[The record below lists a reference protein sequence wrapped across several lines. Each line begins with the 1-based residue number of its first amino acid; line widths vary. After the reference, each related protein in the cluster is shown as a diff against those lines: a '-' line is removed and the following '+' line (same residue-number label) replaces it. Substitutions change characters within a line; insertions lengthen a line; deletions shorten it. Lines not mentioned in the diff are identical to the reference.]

1 MKRIVAYFVLSVFIL
16 AHTGISA
23 LAQEAFYIS
32 QNVTDDVFAALPADT
47 PAPSAPKNNS
57 ASEPSGAT
65 NTTNEEVFQG
75 HAEVTDRLEEKNK
88 ELFTGEI
95 DQLVPKDVIK
105 MTVSQVLSTGY
116 TEEGDEFFAEITNDV
131 EGEKGVILPAGTIAH
146 GTVKEIE
153 GSKRLGRDGWIE
165 VSFDYLITPDGREIP
180 IQGQMST
187 KLNPVVGTSKVIAK
201 SAGYTAAGGLVGGL
215 LALNI
220 FGLPAAVLSQGYT
233 LAGGA
238 AVGGAVGMGMALYKK
253 GKDVLISQGDEIR
266 VKITQGVDLPVF
278 KKEALKQEE
287 FVCEGLNIKITNIDI
302 GEDPFGEM
310 NTITVALVI
319 TNLTDKY
326 FTGFDIS
333 MVNDLNAS
341 FYPSVFGDTTLMF
354 SKIKPG
360 DRLAGRIS
368 FSVDNVKRKH
378 WLVIYDRMERK
389 PVAKISIDNALRDLK
404 DKKEA
409 KKKNK
414 KKSKK
419 DV

>member
-1 MKRIVAYFVLSVFIL
+1 MKKIVAYLVLSVFML
-16 AHTGISA
+16 ASVGINNFS
-23 LAQEAFYIS
+23 LAKE
-32 QNVTDDVFAALPADT
+32 
-47 PAPSAPKNNS
+47 
-57 ASEPSGAT
+57 
-65 NTTNEEVFQG
+65 NTTTAESQQLPKSNDDLFQG

-95 DQLVPKDVIK
+95 DQLEAKDVIK
-105 MTVSQVLSTGY
+105 MTVSQVLSSGY
-116 TEEGDEFFAEITNDV
+116 TEEGDEFFAEITSEV
-131 EGEKGVILPAGTIAH
+131 EGDKGVILPAGTIAH
-146 GTVKEIE
+146 GTVKEIQ

-165 VSFDYLITPDGREIP
+165 VNFDYLITPDGREIP

-187 KLNPVVGTSKVIAK
+187 KLNPVVGTSKMVAK

-253 GKDVLISQGDEIR
+253 GKDVLLAPGDEIR
-266 VKITQGVDLPVF
+266 VRITKGIDLPVF
-278 KKEALKQEE
+278 KKEALKQDE
-287 FVCEGLNIKITNIDI
+287 FVCEGLNIKITNIDF

-310 NTITVALVI
+310 NTITVAIVI

-360 DRLAGRIS
+360 DRLSGRIS
-368 FSVDNVKRKH
+368 FSVDNIKRKH

-389 PVAKISIDNALRDLK
+389 PIAKISIDNAKRDIN
-404 DKKEA
+404 DKKRA
-409 KKKNK
+409 FKKKKNK
-414 KKSKK
+414 TKE
-419 DV
+419 

>member
-1 MKRIVAYFVLSVFIL
+1 MKKLVAYLLLQVFIL
-16 AHTGISA
+16 VNCTAVF
-23 LAQEAFYIS
+23 AQQPPVASSVEAPTQQS
-32 QNVTDDVFAALPADT
+32 DVFDAGSATYTGEEKTDT
-47 PAPSAPKNNS
+47 SNDI
-57 ASEPSGAT
+57 
-65 NTTNEEVFQG
+65 FQG
-75 HAEVTDRLEEKNK
+75 HAEYTNKLEEKNK

-116 TEEGDEFFAEITNDV
+116 TEEGDEFFAEITSDV

-146 GTVKEIE
+146 GTVKEIQE
-153 GSKRLGRDGWIE
+153 SKRLGRDGWIE

-187 KLNPVVGTSKVIAK
+187 KLNPVVGTSKVLAK
-201 SAGYTAAGGLVGGL
+201 SAGYTAAGGIVGGF

-220 FGLPAAVLSQGYT
+220 FGLPATILSQGYT

-238 AVGGAVGMGMALYKK
+238 ALGGAVGMGMALYKK

-266 VKITQGVDLPVF
+266 VKITKGIDLPVF

-287 FVCEGLNIKITNIDI
+287 FVCDGLNVKITNIDFE
-302 GEDPFGEM
+302 EDPFGEM
-310 NTITVALVI
+310 NTITVAIVI

-360 DRLAGRIS
+360 DRTSGRIS
-368 FSVDNVKRKH
+368 FSVDNIKRKH

-389 PVAKISIDNALRDLK
+389 PIAKISIDNAKRDLK

-409 KKKNK
+409 KKKK
-414 KKSKK
+414 KKK